1 MFLWNRAAMQ
11 AALVAV
17 HLLAAAVWVGGTVA
31 LVFVSVPVI
40 TRLEGE
46 ERGRSLKL
54 LGTRWRPIGYGALG
68 VAVVTGLLLADDDL
82 DGASSGF
89 GIVLGVK
96 MAAVALMIGMSVLH
110 DFVLG
115 PRLAAQVRAGEAP
128 IERPR
133 LVLVGRIAFVL
144 AILVPILGVTLQQL
158 AD

>member
-1 MFLWNRAAMQ
+1 MK

-31 LVFVSVPVI
+31 LVFVAVPVI

-46 ERGRSLKL
+46 ERGKALKL

-82 DGASSGF
+82 DGASAGF
-89 GIVLGVK
+89 GVVLAVK
-96 MAAVALMIGMSVLH
+96 MAAVALMIGMSLLH

-115 PRLAAQVRAGEAP
+115 PRLAAQVRAGQP
-128 IERPR
+128 PTERPR

-144 AILVPILGVTLQQL
+144 TILVPVLGVTLQQL

>member
-1 MFLWNRAAMQ
+1 MEAT
-11 AALVAV
+11 LVAV

-31 LVFVSVPVI
+31 LVFVAVPVI

-68 VAVVTGLLLADDDL
+68 VAVVTGLLLADGDL
-82 DGASSGF
+82 DDASGGF
-89 GIVLGVK
+89 GIVLAVK
-96 MAAVALMIGMSVLH
+96 MGAVALMVGMSLLH

-115 PRLAAQVRAGEAP
+115 PRLAAQVRAGQP
-128 IERPR
+128 PTERPR
-133 LVLVGRIAFVL
+133 LILVGRIAFVL
-144 AILVPILGVTLQQL
+144 TVAVPVLGVALQQL

>member
-1 MFLWNRAAMQ
+1 VEAV
-11 AALVAV
+11 LVAV

-31 LVFVSVPVI
+31 LVFVAVPVI

-82 DGASSGF
+82 DGASAGF
-89 GIVLGVK
+89 GVVLAVK
-96 MAAVALMIGMSVLH
+96 MAAVALMIGMSLLH

-115 PRLAAQVRAGEAP
+115 PRLAAQVRAGQP
-128 IERPR
+128 PTERPR
-133 LVLVGRIAFVL
+133 LVLVGRIAFALTL
-144 AILVPILGVTLQQL
+144 AVPALGVTLQQL

>member
-1 MFLWNRAAMQ
+1 ME

-31 LVFVSVPVI
+31 LVFVAVPVI
-40 TRLEGE
+40 IRLEGE

-54 LGTRWRPIGYGALG
+54 LGSRWRPIGYGALG

-82 DGASSGF
+82 DGASAGF
-89 GIVLGVK
+89 GIVLAVK
-96 MAAVALMIGMSVLH
+96 MAAVALMIGMSLLH

-115 PRLAAQVRAGEAP
+115 PRLAAQVRSGQP
-128 IERPR
+128 PTERPR

-144 AILVPILGVTLQQL
+144 TVAVPVLGVALQQL